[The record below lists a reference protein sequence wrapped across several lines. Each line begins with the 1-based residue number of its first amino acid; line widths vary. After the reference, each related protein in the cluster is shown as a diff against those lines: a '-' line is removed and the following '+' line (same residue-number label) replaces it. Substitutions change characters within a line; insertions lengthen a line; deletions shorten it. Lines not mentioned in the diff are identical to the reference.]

1 MAILGIALIIPAVA
15 VGVVAAFEPGLAW
28 VAPAVWFL
36 GMPGW
41 LLVWIGVRLVLG
53 HRPFGRE
60 PPGGRGR

>member
-1 MAILGIALIIPAVA
+1 MALLVIASVVPAVA
-15 VGVVAAFEPGLAW
+15 YGAIAAVDPGLAW
-28 VAPAVWFL
+28 IGPVVWFL

-41 LLVWIGVRLVLG
+41 LLVWIGVRLVRG